1 MSTIDLFGVEI
12 DTTTATVAEMLE
24 ARSNLLE
31 CSYTDAFP
39 GSREWLKAEQA
50 RKAADEI
57 AQRADV
63 AQALEAKY
71 AAKRAA
77 DKAAA
82 ERHMWD

>member
-1 MSTIDLFGVEI
+1 MSTINLFGIEL
-12 DTTTATVAEMLE
+12 DTATATVAEMIE

-39 GSREWLKAEQA
+39 GSSKWLKAQQA
-50 RKAADEI
+50 SKAAEQI

-63 AQALEAKY
+63 AAALEAKY

-77 DKAAA
+77 DHAAA
-82 ERHMWD
+82 QRHMWD